1 MKAKANCISA
11 SAMRSEEQKLILRFI
26 FSVLVVLSLV
36 IGHWSLVIGEI
47 RDRVVAY
54 IDDTA
59 ITLSELE
66 MKYAETLKVIPNTT
80 KEDVLNT
87 MINRSILLREAKKIR
102 LESPSEDELLREYI
116 DLRIRT
122 FILIKDEELFDFYEK
137 HLEDFQG
144 EKFEA
149 VRAEIE
155 KYLIE
160 KKINERLKLHILE
173 LREDACI
180 KIDLNKDPHRNPAD
194 EL

>member
-122 FILIKDEELFDFYEK
+122 FILIKDEELFDFHEK